1 MTCDIGVFP
10 FQCKIVFTEL
20 LSGVVL
26 TLAVSYDTVEI
37 GGGEGGAQKWHIFTE
52 SSGLTKE
59 VKEVSS

>member
-1 MTCDIGVFP
+1 MLVFVFP

-26 TLAVSYDTVEI
+26 TLAVSHDTVEM
-37 GGGEGGAQKWHIFTE
+37 GGGGGAQKWHIFTE
-52 SSGLTKE
+52 SSDLTKE